1 MKKPTNRIRQNGST
15 KAVKSQAKTAAQENV
30 TIVVTCK
37 ETGELAAK
45 FDVPRSFHDA
55 MVSDAL
61 AKGIGLQQ
69 WIEKAVRERIRGADV
84 CECLAAIENAKN
96 EAIHLLERIDAGVLN
111 TMVEEIISSLE
122 SSVENAFAALRGEPA
137 TK

>member
-1 MKKPTNRIRQNGST
+1 
-15 KAVKSQAKTAAQENV
+15 
-30 TIVVTCK
+30 
-37 ETGELAAK
+37 
-45 FDVPRSFHDA
+45 

-84 CECLAAIENAKN
+84 CECLAKIENAKN